1 MALHKY
7 ALRDGFGIEADYE
20 YPTMAVAIHA
30 AEIIRRDVVERSY
43 ERTPSGYELGDTHL
57 VWTTEAGYV

>member
-7 ALRDGFGIEADYE
+7 ALRDGFGNEAEYE
-20 YPTMAVAIHA
+20 YPTPAEAIA
-30 AEIIRRDVVERSY
+30 SAEIIRRDVVERRY
-43 ERTPSGYELGDTHL
+43 ERGPSGYKLTGTKT